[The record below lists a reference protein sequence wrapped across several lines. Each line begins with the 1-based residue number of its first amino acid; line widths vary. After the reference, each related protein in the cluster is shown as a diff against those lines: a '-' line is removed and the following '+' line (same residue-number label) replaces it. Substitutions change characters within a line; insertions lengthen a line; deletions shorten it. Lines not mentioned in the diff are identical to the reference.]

1 MTMRRT
7 LLAAVLVLAVAAA
20 PAWAQVRIGFAGPVT
35 GSNAVFGAQMKT
47 GAEQA
52 VADLNAHG
60 GVLGQQVALD
70 IGDDA
75 CDPKQAVSV
84 ANRLVRDG
92 VVLVVGHFCS
102 TSSIAARGVYGDEGV
117 LQISPA
123 SASNHFTDDGNW
135 GTFRTCGRD
144 DQQGRFAGH
153 TLATAF
159 KDKAVAIIHDNS
171 TFGKGI
177 ADATKGFM
185 NAEGKQEAMY
195 FAYTPGEYDYAAVIS
210 RLKNANIDVVYIGG
224 YHTEAGLIARQ
235 AREQGLKVQFLGSS
249 ALQTKELWRIGGD
262 AIEGFRHAFYADPR
276 TLASAADL
284 VRRFDARQIDPEG
297 FVLYSYAAV
306 QVWAQAANKAGT
318 TDARKVAAEIKA
330 GGPWDTVLGDMTFDA
345 KGDPVGNGYVWYT
358 WHDGTYRPM

>member
-1 MTMRRT
+1 M
-7 LLAAVLVLAVAAA
+7 LAAALLGLVLATA
-20 PAWAQVRIGFAGPVT
+20 PARAQIRIGFAGPVT
-35 GSNAVFGAQMKT
+35 GANAVFGTQMKT

-70 IGDDA
+70 LGDDA

-84 ANRLVRDG
+84 ANRLARDG

-102 TSSIAARGVYGDEGV
+102 TASIAARSVYGDEGV
-117 LQISPA
+117 VQISPA
-123 SASNHFTDDGNW
+123 SASNRLTDEGNW

-153 TLATAF
+153 TLATEF
-159 KDKAVAIIHDNS
+159 RDKAVAIIHDNS

-177 ADATKGFM
+177 ADATKRFM

-195 FAYTPGEYDYAAVIS
+195 FAYTPGEYDYTALIS
-210 RLKNANIDVVYIGG
+210 RLKEARIDAVYIGG

-235 AREQGLKVQFLGSS
+235 AHDQGLTVQFLGSS
-249 ALQTKELWRIGGD
+249 ALQTKELWRIGGT

-276 TLASAADL
+276 SLASAAAI
-284 VRRFDARQIDPEG
+284 VRRFDEKHIDPEG
-297 FVLYSYAAV
+297 FVLYAYAAV
-306 QVWAQAANKAGT
+306 QVWAQAAIKAGT
-318 TDARKVAAEIKA
+318 TDAHKVAAEIKS
-330 GGPWDTVLGDMTFDA
+330 GGPWDTVLGDMAFDA
-345 KGDPVGNGYVWYT
+345 KGDPVGNAYVWYV